1 MLHPFHSY
9 ASPARNVHHLTH
21 QRSKLFRSSPLF
33 LLFFSPLFLLF
44 APPSLP
50 LLLPS
55 VVCQQHHPS
64 SQQLH
69 SPPPSYSRPP
79 ASLFPATTSLETLNA
94 SSRLPRPIGR
104 AIYAPPPPLTSDPP
118 SLPSSVHSSPP
129 RPQPQETQTSPPTV
143 TSDSLEMDDRVVTP
157 RRWYPKAQEATNYL
171 QGMAAPEVAE
181 IIKLT
186 RTGNPVYDGIT
197 SVMTVADFG
206 LRQRQGKLHVEAE
219 EKEGGGGMLV
229 VEGRAG
235 GETGLRGKPA
245 VGRVGVER
253 GVKLKGLKDR
263 EREVSLVGK
272 KAGGRKAHG
281 VKRDH
286 QGGEHG
292 GIDWPAF
299 RKIVVDEA
307 MDQYFADRQWFMQ
320 EILAP
325 VFAEDINAAVE
336 RVTQAS

>member
-1 MLHPFHSY
+1 MLHPFHP
-9 ASPARNVHHLTH
+9 SPSAARNAHHLTH
-21 QRSKLFRSSPLF
+21 QRSKLFRSSPWF
-33 LLFFSPLFLLF
+33 LLFYSPLFVLF
-44 APPSLP
+44 PPPSLP

-64 SQQLH
+64 SQKLR
-69 SPPPSYSRPP
+69 SPSPSYIPPP

-104 AIYAPPPPLTSDPP
+104 VIYAPPPPVTSDPP
-118 SLPSSVHSSPP
+118 SPPSSVNSSPP
-129 RPQPQETQTSPPTV
+129 RPPPQEARPSPPPV
-143 TSDSLEMDDRVVTP
+143 TTDSLEIDDREVTP

-206 LRQRQGKLHVEAE
+206 LRQRQGKMHEGAG
-219 EKEGGGGMLV
+219 EKEGGMVV

-235 GETGLRGKPA
+235 GETGLRGGKSA
-245 VGRVGVER
+245 AGRVGVER

-263 EREVSLVGK
+263 EREVSLVGN
-272 KAGGRKAHG
+272 KAGGRKTHG

-292 GIDWPAF
+292 GFDWPAF

-336 RVTQAS
+336 RVTQSS